1 MYILPLVL
9 ILLQCNCNLLELH
22 RRHGIKEYKWQLA
35 ILVLYK
41 SLPEKYY
48 LRFYNRFCM
57 NFAYL
62 IHIHLVYRLKNVVA
76 KYFKNLHAQSQVE
89 SVANKKRYQHFRYR
103 PAFAPVAILKI
114 LVLGQILL

>member
-1 MYILPLVL
+1 MYVLPLVL

-62 IHIHLVYRLKNVVA
+62 IHIYLVYRLKNVVA
-76 KYFKNLHAQSQVE
+76 KYFKNLHDAVYNIRTCQSPTKE
-89 SVANKKRYQHFRYR
+89 KSVG
-103 PAFAPVAILKI
+103 ITME
-114 LVLGQILL
+114 